1 MDNVAADFFTR
12 LPERVWAV
20 GMRDAIREVNTDLV
34 KSPKRLRAL
43 WLALEALNR
52 PLKTETRKF
61 EALKMEL
68 VTLMLEAAEWILK
81 TDLPTYSPM
90 KRAKTAPVAELCARE
105 LLIVIEGGGAGDIA
119 KAIEA
124 FVVMGSLV
132 RAA

>member
-1 MDNVAADFFTR
+1 
-12 LPERVWAV
+12 
-20 GMRDAIREVNTDLV
+20 MRDAIRKVNTDLV

-81 TDLPTYSPM
+81 SESSISDEPSIV
-90 KRAKTAPVAELCARE
+90 K
-105 LLIVIEGGGAGDIA
+105 LIVMNSRPTNLQSD
-119 KAIEA
+119 EA
-124 FVVMGSLV
+124 RKDGSS
-132 RAA
+132 R